1 MLKEE
6 EKRKEKKR
14 KRKEIYILKLMIYG
28 NKNLDTVLLG
38 GRYLWYHSIH

>member
-6 EKRKEKKR
+6 EKRKEKEK
-14 KRKEIYILKLMIYG
+14 KKKKYIKLMIYG

-38 GRYLWYHSIH
+38 GHYLWYHSIH